1 MKLLC
6 VSLKKP
12 GSSRSL
18 SLVSFCSHCRI
29 ITEEMIIW
37 NANPFTPQPLCLWR
51 VVRAERASSQCTVLM
66 AHLKSFNSSIK
77 CCMTI
82 LNDRHLFPQVCF
94 SVMNVLNL
102 ILMRKHRLHSWDK
115 VNGSDT
121 AQLFNWMLN
130 IGGVVQNTHVNNPSH
145 FSTFM
150 VFLMSGRS
158 FLSLKSYWSVC
169 FTKLLKS
176 DRLKWPYFR
185 IHLYIKCE
193 NRIPSI
199 LLDNDPDMH
208 TTLP

>member
-1 MKLLC
+1 MRFF
-6 VSLKKP
+6 KKP

-18 SLVSFCSHCRI
+18 GLVSFCSHCRI

-37 NANPFTPQPLCLWR
+37 NANPFHPQPLCLWR
-51 VVRAERASSQCTVLM
+51 VVRAERASSQCAVLM
-66 AHLKSFNSSIK
+66 AHLKYFNSSIK

-130 IGGVVQNTHVNNPSH
+130 IGGVVQNTRVSNPSQLFH
-145 FSTFM
+145 IYGIFNVWQQFS
-150 VFLMSGRS
+150 L
-158 FLSLKSYWSVC
+158 LK
-169 FTKLLKS
+169 KLLIS
-176 DRLKWPYFR
+176 LFCQTAEVWQLKV
-185 IHLYIKCE
+185 
-193 NRIPSI
+193 
-199 LLDNDPDMH
+199 
-208 TTLP
+208 TLFQN